1 MNRFLIG
8 VGRSPVAWFALSLLG
23 AIAAPPAL
31 AQSQFADLSGHWG
44 QACISQ
50 LAQKNILSGYP
61 DGTFKPNATVTR
73 AEFAAMVR
81 RAFPNAANTRSASA
95 FSDVGR
101 SYWAHDAIQ
110 SAYRTTFLS
119 GYPGNRFN
127 PSQQIPRVQVLVSLA
142 SGLKAT
148 PSQPASAILG
158 QALED
163 QASIPSYAVGAIA
176 GALEKGWVVN
186 YPNARR
192 LNPNQPASRG
202 EVAAFLCQALAGQSV
217 PAALVPPQYI
227 AKATSSV
234 PNQDRAEIRG
244 VWLTNI
250 DSDVLFSRDRLRAAL
265 AELDR
270 LNFNTVYPTV
280 WNWGYTLYPS
290 KVAESVTG
298 QKLDPEPGLQGRDM
312 LAEVV
317 KEGRDRGL
325 TVLPWFEFGFMAP
338 ADSQLAQRRSEWL
351 TQRRDGSKIWMEGT
365 HERVW
370 LNPFRPEVQDFII
383 DLVVEIVRDYD
394 VDGIQFDD
402 HLGLPA
408 DLGYDPYTV
417 ALYKAEHQGQSPP
430 SNPQDPEWVRWRA
443 GKITEFMGRL
453 FAAIKAEKP
462 DAIVALSP
470 NPQEF
475 AYTSFLQDWQT
486 WERRGYVEELMIQVY
501 RNDLDRFQAE
511 ISRPEVQAARRH
523 IPVGIG
529 ILSGLKGRNVP
540 SSQIRAQVEAARQAG
555 MTGVSFFFYETLWNL
570 TEEPKGDRQSTLQ
583 TLFPKPVEH
592 PKIRDGWQPQ

>member
-1 MNRFLIG
+1 MNHFLFR
-8 VGRSPVAWFALSLLG
+8 VRRSPIAWFALSLLG
-23 AIAAPPAL
+23 AIAPPPAL
-31 AQSQFADLSGHWG
+31 AQSQFSDLSGHWG

-95 FSDVGR
+95 FNDVAR

-127 PSQQIPRVQVLVSLA
+127 PGQQIPRVQVLVSLA

-148 PSQPASAILG
+148 PSQSASTVLG

-163 QASIPSYAVGAIA
+163 RTSIPSYAERAIA

-227 AKATSSV
+227 AKTTSSV

-250 DSDVLFSRDRLRAAL
+250 DSDVLFSRDRLRTAL
-265 AELDR
+265 TELDR

-312 LAEVV
+312 LAEVIQ
-317 KEGRDRGL
+317 EGRARGL

-408 DLGYDPYTV
+408 ELGYDPYTV

-475 AYTSFLQDWQT
+475 AYTSYLQDWQT

-540 SSQIRAQVEAARQAG
+540 SSQIRTQVEAARQAG

-570 TEEPKGDRQSTLQ
+570 TEEPKGDRQSALQ

-592 PKIRDGWQPQ
+592 PKLRDGWQPQ